1 MNWMVIAV
9 MVNSVSFVHEI
20 EQEEEEEDIVTV
32 FCVMDPN
39 TLSRECKKL
48 ALE

>member
-20 EQEEEEEDIVTV
+20 EQEEDIVTV
-32 FCVMDPN
+32 FCLCLLDWMDPN

-48 ALE
+48 P

>member
-20 EQEEEEEDIVTV
+20 EQEEDIVTV
-32 FCVMDPN
+32 FLLVLIGLDGSKYPQQ
-39 TLSRECKKL
+39 RV
-48 ALE
+48 